1 MKRMLALASANCLE
15 TIRPVLDYSQ
25 TLGLPMELEE
35 VEAAVRASGI
45 HFGAMHYLRVSPA
58 FWLGAR
64 LVKEGKIGDVRL
76 VTAQKSYRYGT
87 RPAWY
92 SDRDL
97 FTGIIPWVG
106 IHAIDWV
113 YAFLGKRFL
122 TVDAECFGNPDRAS
136 ICRFSLEDGIVASV
150 NLDYYRPQSAP
161 THDDDRIRLAGT
173 EGVLEVRDGLVH
185 LMNAE
190 GCVTLTPDK
199 APELL
204 EEFLDGVDLVSTD
217 EIFYLARVALCARLS
232 ADSGERIK
240 IEEVNA

>member
-1 MKRMLALASANCLE
+1 M
-15 TIRPVLDYSQ
+15 
-25 TLGLPMELEE
+25 
-35 VEAAVRASGI
+35 
-45 HFGAMHYLRVSPA
+45 
-58 FWLGAR
+58 
-64 LVKEGKIGDVRL
+64 
-76 VTAQKSYRYGT
+76 
-87 RPAWY
+87 
-92 SDRDL
+92 
-97 FTGIIPWVG
+97 
-106 IHAIDWV
+106 
-113 YAFLGKRFL
+113 
-122 TVDAECFGNPDRAS
+122 
-136 ICRFSLEDGIVASV
+136 ASV

-185 LMNAE
+185 LMNAD

-232 ADSGERIK
+232 ADRGERIK